1 MAARW
6 SPRLGGSLAQRVEL
20 GLTVRNLFDAQ
31 YRDHASVADYNA
43 ISGWEGVAGLSEA
56 GRDIRLSVSLGL

>member
-1 MAARW
+1 M
-6 SPRLGGSLAQRVEL
+6 
-20 GLTVRNLFDAQ
+20 RNLFDAQ

-43 ISGWEGVAGLSEA
+43 IAGWEGVAGLSEA